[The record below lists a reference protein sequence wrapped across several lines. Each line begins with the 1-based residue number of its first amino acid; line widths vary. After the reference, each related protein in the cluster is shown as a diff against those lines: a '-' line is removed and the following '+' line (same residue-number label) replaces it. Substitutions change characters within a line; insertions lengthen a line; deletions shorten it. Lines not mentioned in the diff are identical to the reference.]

1 MDFELWIVFPNTK
14 RSKTSDVRKR
24 LRMECRNRD
33 WLVQERNSD
42 VRRFN
47 GRPVEVVAGVDADNL
62 YRRAHRVK
70 VAVLF
75 FGRPFVPLN
84 PEARLDRAEHRVAL
98 DRFVR
103 YKAHAQRLPEDA
115 VDVSG
120 HLASC
125 EEWRQSVECD
135 SGYDPRCLPLHLFKA
150 RQVELESHED
160 RRRFNEVHGAGAR
173 RRDAAGLTWHLNAA
187 RFHGREK
194 LHVAG
199 HELGGGV
206 PLGRI
211 RERKCEN
218 DNDGCRAMACSRL
231 PQHRTR
237 RSSPRPST
245 IRVEGAEVIR
255 ACT

>member
-1 MDFELWIVFPNTK
+1 MDFELWIVFPNTR

-33 WLVQERNSD
+33 WLVQERKSD

-125 EEWRQSVECD
+125 EEWRQSVGCD

-150 RQVELESHED
+150 GQGELDSHED
-160 RRRFNEVHGAGAR
+160 RRRFDEVHGAGAR
-173 RRDAAGLTWHLNAA
+173 RRDDAGLTWRLDAA
-187 RFHGREK
+187 GFHGREK

-199 HELGGGV
+199 RELVAGFHWDVSVNGSATTITTAVERWRVREYVNIAPDGH
-206 PLGRI
+206 LRGR
-211 RERKCEN
+211 
-218 DNDGCRAMACSRL
+218 APYA
-231 PQHRTR
+231 R
-237 RSSPRPST
+237 RMR
-245 IRVEGAEVIR
+245 R
-255 ACT
+255 